1 LSNRTIRQ
9 EPKFNEQLAA
19 LGVSHKRLDEV
30 MEGVS
35 FALSR
40 HPEQFPRV
48 PGTQISIIKTPVYPN
63 APSLRIFFTYSE
75 EEVHLLVVEFC
86 EEEVPPPVKYEE

>member
-1 LSNRTIRQ
+1 MSNRTIRQ

-19 LGVSHKRLDEV
+19 
-30 MEGVS
+30 
-35 FALSR
+35 ALSR